1 VQIYI
6 HTYTYTRERG
16 GGGKTRRR
24 RRRRTTTTT
33 TMAAARRGGGGRGG
47 DSERTKTET
56 IAIKRSK
63 KSINGGS
70 DPALPG
76 HAPDQDPPADPAP
89 TVPNPNPRRRSTVAR
104 PRACNPT
111 RRGGAGRGVAPRKQG
126 SEAGCR
132 SGTGPAPTASPFLIA
147 AVFPPRAAGIGVVI
161 TGRREWE
168 QAAVMADWWHAGMVQ
183 DCTSSHRAHAS
194 PPPPPHAVASHLN

>member
-1 VQIYI
+1 M
-6 HTYTYTRERG
+6 RS
-16 GGGKTRRR
+16 RRPR
-24 RRRRTTTTT
+24 NIQAEQSRSQHSPQRQQQAKEITS
-33 TMAAARRGGGGRGG
+33 AAAAGASTGIERRHR
-47 DSERTKTET
+47 KQ
-56 IAIKRSK
+56 
-63 KSINGGS
+63 
-70 DPALPG
+70 DPTLPG

-132 SGTGPAPTASPFLIA
+132 SGTGPAPTASPFLTA
-147 AVFPPRAAGIGVVI
+147 AVFSPRAAGIGVVI

-168 QAAVMADWWHAGMVQ
+168 QAAVMADWWHSGMVQ
-183 DCTSSHRAHAS
+183 DYRSSHRAHAS
-194 PPPPPHAVASHLN
+194 PPPPRRGGLHT